1 MSELFKQTVARLPEI
16 LVKNASPMMLRMVAV
31 MQKSISE
38 DGQLADASYC
48 VLLLKM
54 AADDLATGF
63 ERAIRESMEAL
74 NAGDGGPSFSA
85 TGFSLAIEPI
95 GDDVAS
101 EKADFQTASQAFD
114 KLLAKGKSLGV
125 RGLRNYERDVVLTCL
140 KQALAKSRMSSD
152 EAAKVLPYARR
163 ALNDELVRLYGKLEA
178 L

>member
-16 LVKNASPMMLRMVAV
+16 LVKNASSMMLRMVAA
-31 MQKSISE
+31 MQKAIAE
-38 DGQLADASYC
+38 DGHLTDASYC

-54 AADDLATGF
+54 TADDLAGGF
-63 ERAIRESMEAL
+63 ERSIRESMDAL
-74 NAGDGGPSFSA
+74 HSGDAGLNFSA

-95 GDDVAS
+95 GDHVAT
-101 EKADFQTASQAFD
+101 EKADFQAATLAFE
-114 KLLAKGKSLGV
+114 KLLARGKAMGV
-125 RGLRNYERDVVLTCL
+125 RGLRNYDRDVLLTCL
-140 KQALAKSRMSSD
+140 KQAMAKSRMSSD